1 MANSCSCND
10 FNRSQL
16 LRAGIAQAGKGL
28 PSIERGMPLPAGTGL
43 DRRTFLL
50 RSAGAALSIYGA
62 SMLGPRHFEAGI
74 AQASAASSG
83 QPVLVS
89 IFMEGGWDALSVL
102 APLGAIEKE
111 KEKEEQKRYEAL
123 RPEIAKALVKA
134 QAEAG
139 GGEPFSEDETLMWHP
154 QAKGLAE
161 LHAEGK
167 VTVFPAI
174 GYDPPDES
182 HFTSRHYWEVG
193 ELNTE
198 TRTGW
203 MGRYLDIEGKP
214 DNPMQGLSLDYSL
227 APALATAK
235 MPVAA
240 VSTPSD
246 YSFWAYGLGD
256 PLIEPTLDTFGAL
269 GALGAPSPA
278 YAQARAASFDTN
290 IIRNQIAPFVEH
302 EDKPAFTSPVAYPTA
317 GGDFPTRLA
326 VLAAMLDAGMPIK
339 CASLNAVGGYDT
351 HSDEVDTLS
360 TNLGQTV
367 ASVVAFQR
375 DLEVRGLD
383 GRVVIQLWSEFGRR
397 PEENGSGTDHGAA
410 GVAFLI
416 GTPLKG
422 EMVGEFPGLGPNGLD
437 VNENLVNTSDF
448 RAMNSALLAQ
458 WFKTEAGLV
467 IPGAGTGEAESKG
480 PFGEVPQ
487 LIA

>member
-1 MANSCSCND
+1 MAKSCSCND

-16 LRAGIAQAGKGL
+16 LRHGIAQAGRGL
-28 PSIERGMPLPAGTGL
+28 PSIESGMPLPAGTGMN
-43 DRRTFLL
+43 RRAFLL
-50 RSAGAALSIYGA
+50 RSSGAMLSVYGA
-62 SMLGPRHFEAGI
+62 SMLSPRQFEEGI
-74 AQASAASSG
+74 AQATAAAPPK

-102 APLGAIEKE
+102 APLGAIAKE
-111 KEKEEQKRYEAL
+111 KEKEEQRRYEAL
-123 RPEIAKALVKA
+123 RPEIAKALIKA
-134 QAEAG
+134 QTEAG
-139 GGEPFSEDETLMWHP
+139 GGQPFTEDETLMWHP

-161 LHAEGK
+161 LHKEGK

-193 ELNTE
+193 ELNTQ

-203 MGRYLDIEGKP
+203 MGRYLDLPGVGEP
-214 DNPMQGLSLDYSL
+214 NNPLQGLSLDYSL

-246 YSFWAYGLGD
+246 YSFWANGLGD
-256 PLIEPTLDTFGAL
+256 PVIEPALDTFGQL
-269 GALGAPSPA
+269 GTLGAPSAA
-278 YAQARAASFDTN
+278 YAQARAASYDTG

-302 EDKPAFTSPVAYPTA
+302 ENKPPFTSPVTYPTE
-317 GGDFPTRLA
+317 GGEFPKRLA
-326 VLAAMLDAGMPIK
+326 VLAAMLKAGMPIK
-339 CASLNAVGGYDT
+339 CVSLNAVGGYDT
-351 HSDEVDTLS
+351 HSDEVNTLS

-375 DLEVRGLD
+375 DLEARKLD
-383 GRVVIQLWSEFGRR
+383 DRVLIQLWSEFGRR
-397 PEENGSGTDHGAA
+397 PQENGSGTDHGAA

-416 GTPLKG
+416 GTRTVGK
-422 EMVGEFPGLGPNGLD
+422 MVGEFPGLEKLD
-437 VNENLVNTSDF
+437 ENENLVNTSDY
-448 RAMNSALLAQ
+448 RAMYSALLAQ
-458 WFKTEAGLV
+458 WFQTEAGLV
-467 IPGAGTGEAESKG
+467 IPGAGTGVAGPG

-487 LIA
+487 LIT